1 MSGTLDVNGLQTNQP
16 YSDTQGTQ
24 PAGAASEIRQFE
36 AEIQKLLQELEAGQQ
51 GTGQAAPSQAS
62 PSQTSLSQAASDQPG
77 AQPQTGAQPQAAAA
91 GAAGGSAG
99 GAAQSAP
106 PSGVSQQPSAG
117 ADTAGNSGASQ
128 GAAATSGTPTTSA
141 GTGPNAIQVTNTTSA
156 PMTIG
161 KFKNGE
167 STTSPSAEITLQP
180 GQTGT
185 LHYENGEAGYAA
197 KADSSGQFQPN
208 ASRLE
213 YEADADGKMKYPDV
227 SYIDGRNASISL
239 TDGSGLNKGDNKSI
253 AAGAPADAVQTDAAG
268 DKTIAGYYDG
278 STAQMQAGAN
288 YMQSQ
293 LGTGGAYLHPNDD
306 TLPNGQNPMSGTQS
320 NTLYADFGNA

>member
-1 MSGTLDVNGLQTNQP
+1 MSGTLDVNGLRNQP

-36 AEIQKLLQELEAGQQ
+36 AEIQKLLQELEASQQ
-51 GTGQAAPSQAS
+51 GAGQSAGQAGSG
-62 PSQTSLSQAASDQPG
+62 QP
-77 AQPQTGAQPQAAAA
+77 ATEPQTGGQPQAAA
-91 GAAGGSAG
+91 GAAGGGPAG
-99 GAAQSAP
+99 GAAQAA
-106 PSGVSQQPSAG
+106 PSGADATSTSGGAPQQPSAG
-117 ADTAGNSGASQ
+117 ADAGGSSGTPP
-128 GAAATSGTPTTSA
+128 GTAATSGTPTTSA
-141 GTGPNAIQVTNTTSA
+141 GSGPNAIQITDTTNK

-161 KFKNGE
+161 EFKNGG
-167 STTSPSAEITLQP
+167 STTDPSAEITLQP

-185 LHYENGEAGYAA
+185 LRYQNGEAGYDA
-197 KADSSGQFQPN
+197 KADSNGQFQPN

-239 TDGSGLNKGDNKSI
+239 TDGSGLNKGDDKSI
-253 AAGAPADAVQTDAAG
+253 AAGAPAGAVETDSAG

-278 STAQMQAGAN
+278 STAQMQAGAD

-306 TLPNGQNPMSGTQS
+306 TLPAGQNPMSGTQS
-320 NTLYADFGNA
+320 STLYADFGNA